1 MGVLLLMAD
10 PTDTRDTGPRP
21 GSPLWTYL
29 TVVTVLGFAAFA
41 VAQWWTSAEELAC
54 LADSPLFWTLA
65 VLIVLGELRPVVL
78 SSSTSVGGTHPSTM
92 FTFAALLHYGL
103 PIALLMQA
111 VGIVVNGAASRRAWH
126 RILFNLAQVTLAY
139 TAAGL
144 VLGAFGHRPAR
155 IVAAT
160 PARADAW
167 VPDGMDLLAIGVAGL
182 AYFAVRALLVSGAVA
197 LHERRS
203 IHRVLRT
210 TVGHQSLVY
219 AGLLGLAPLVVVVM
233 NHSPALVP
241 LFLAPLAAVYFTAT
255 MSMRRDHQAMHD
267 GLTGLPNRKMLV
279 LRTEEALAEA
289 RTREGGR
296 VGLLLLDLDRF
307 KEVNDTL
314 GHPVGDR
321 LLQMVAH
328 RLTHSVRPGDVV
340 ARLGGDEFAVLLPS
354 VRDAAAARE
363 VAARLRVALTE
374 PARLEGMT
382 FDLDA
387 SVGIALYP
395 DHAPDFEL
403 LMQRSDVAMYLAK
416 EGKTG
421 VELYLAD
428 KDRNSPERLSL
439 LGDLRRALDRSELK
453 LYYQPKLDLAAGE
466 IRGVEALLRWR
477 HPARGLISPGD
488 FIPLA
493 EQSYLMRQLTEYV
506 IDAALEQAAHWWHT
520 GVHEQISVNVSARD
534 LLDSA
539 LPERLEAGLARY
551 RLPPKAIQL
560 EVTERIL
567 MTDQAY
573 TADAVRALASLGVPL
588 ALDDFGTGYSSLVR
602 LQRLPVSEVKIDASF
617 VRRICDSPDD
627 ERIVRSIV
635 DLVRS
640 LGLRS
645 VAEGVESA
653 DVAARLAEMGCDLGQ
668 GWWFA
673 EPMSALDAT
682 SWLRRNRGQYHDPVK
697 PVPDT
702 PAAEA
707 LDPDALE
714 AEMLDAKVLGGTPG
728 ELSGDLVASAY
739 ETARAVLGGQT

>member
-1 MGVLLLMAD
+1 MAD
-10 PTDTRDTGPRP
+10 PTDTRDIGPRV

-29 TVVTVLGFAAFA
+29 TVVTVLGIVALVA
-41 VAQWWTSAEELAC
+41 AQWWTDLDELAG
-54 LADSPLFWTLA
+54 LVHSPLFWTLT
-65 VLIVLGELRPVVL
+65 VLVVLGELRPVML
-78 SSSTSVGGTHPSTM
+78 SSSMAVGGTYPSTM

-103 PIALLMQA
+103 PVALLVQTVA
-111 VGIVVNGAASRRAWH
+111 ILINGAVTRKARH
-126 RILFNLAQVTLAY
+126 RVLFNLAQVTLAY
-139 TAAGL
+139 AAAGI
-144 VLGAFGHRPAR
+144 VLGMFGHRPA
-155 IVAAT
+155 
-160 PARADAW
+160 PAW
-167 VPDGMDLLAIGVAGL
+167 VPVGTDLLAIGLAGF
-182 AYFAVRALLVSGAVA
+182 AYFVARALLVSGAVA

-203 IHRVLRT
+203 IHRVIRT
-210 TVGHQSLVY
+210 TIGHQSLVY

-241 LFLAPLAAVYFTAT
+241 LFVAPMAAVYFTAT
-255 MSMRRDHQAMHD
+255 LSVRRDHQAMHD
-267 GLTGLPNRKMLV
+267 GLTGLPNRKLLV

-289 RTREGGR
+289 RAREGER

-395 DHAPDFEL
+395 DHAPDFEM

-416 EGKTG
+416 EARSG

-439 LGDLRRALDRSELK
+439 LGDLRRAIDRSELR
-453 LYYQPKLDLAAGE
+453 LHYQPKLDLAAGQV
-466 IRGVEALLRWR
+466 RGVEALLRWR
-477 HPARGLISPGD
+477 HPVRGMISPGD

-520 GVHEQISVNVSARD
+520 GLHEQISVNVSARD

-539 LPERLEAGLARY
+539 LPDRLEAGLARY

-602 LQRLPVSEVKIDASF
+602 LQRLPVAEVKIDASF
-617 VRRICDSPDD
+617 VRRICDSRDD

-653 DVAARLAEMGCDLGQ
+653 EVAARLEEMGCDLGQ

-673 EPMSALDAT
+673 EAMSAVDAT
-682 SWLRRNRGQYHDPVK
+682 AWLREHRERNGQCQPRVTSAFDLRSTEIL
-697 PVPDT
+697 DT
-702 PAAEA
+702 Q
-707 LDPDALE
+707 
-714 AEMLDAKVLGGTPG
+714 
-728 ELSGDLVASAY
+728 
-739 ETARAVLGGQT
+739 TA